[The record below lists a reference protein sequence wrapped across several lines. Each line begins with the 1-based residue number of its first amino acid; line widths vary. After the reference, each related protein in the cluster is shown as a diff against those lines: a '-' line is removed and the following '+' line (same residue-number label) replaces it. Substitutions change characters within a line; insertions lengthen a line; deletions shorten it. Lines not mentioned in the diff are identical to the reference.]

1 MTPFEGFFGRKCRQV
16 EDLADGGE
24 VVAVDVE
31 LVRYCETSINF
42 TP

>member
-1 MTPFEGFFGRKCRQV
+1 MTPFEGFFGRECRQV
-16 EDLADGGE
+16 SDLADGGE

-31 LVRYCETSINF
+31 LVRYCGTSITF